1 MIEKIY
7 NTFILIIEF
16 IGIIIQ
22 LLFVFVIALVLS
34 PFYIIASVI
43 YKMKNM

>member
-7 NTFILIIEF
+7 NTFILILEF

-22 LLFVFVIALVLS
+22 LLFVLVIGLLLS
-34 PFYIIASVI
+34 PFYIIATVI
-43 YKMKNM
+43 YKMKNK